1 MGNLS
6 HRLRLGRGGSS
17 LAGSMRA
24 TWKHLGALGAGVVSG
39 VNAASAAGSD
49 RWLGSPSKSAP
60 LPGTMEGKEG
70 FKGDH
75 SSFLILLHI
84 RKALET
90 IESAHHNRP
99 DTEWHNTYSVSF
111 TPAAPDLHPSPGD
124 PEHFHLTIIKDITR
138 AGYWERCDWRRERG
152 HQYGKA
158 DELKVPLWLQNR
170 WSFRIN

>member
-1 MGNLS
+1 MGNLW

-17 LAGSMRA
+17 LAGSVRA
-24 TWKHLGALGAGVVSG
+24 TWKHLGALGAWVVSG

-70 FKGDH
+70 YKGDH

-90 IESAHHNRP
+90 IESAHRNHP
-99 DTEWHNTYSVSF
+99 DTQWHNTCA
-111 TPAAPDLHPSPGD
+111 TDLHPSPGD

-138 AGYWERCDWRRERG
+138 DGYWERWDWRRERG
-152 HQYGKA
+152 HRHGKA